1 MIARAPPPKSGITG
15 VLLVFC
21 IAAVLA
27 GLGFDFG
34 AGAHTTFWIGD
45 QPGAAAAIGVAAA
58 VFAVI
63 AARVARILL
72 GRTQGGDD
80 AGAHS

>member
-1 MIARAPPPKSGITG
+1 MITRAPPPKSGITG

-21 IAAVLA
+21 VAAVLT

-34 AGAHTTFWIGD
+34 AGAHTKFWIGD
-45 QPGAAAAIGVAAA
+45 QPGAATAIGVAAA
-58 VFAVI
+58 VFAVV
-63 AARVARILL
+63 AARVARIVL
-72 GRTQGGDD
+72 GRAQGDND

>member
-1 MIARAPPPKSGITG
+1 MSARTPPPKSGITG

-34 AGAHTTFWIGD
+34 AGARTDFWIGD
-45 QPGAAAAIGVAAA
+45 QTGAAAAIGLATA
-58 VFAVI
+58 VFAVV
-63 AARVARILL
+63 ASRVARIVF
-72 GRTQGGDD
+72 GRVQGSSD
-80 AGAHS
+80 AGPDA